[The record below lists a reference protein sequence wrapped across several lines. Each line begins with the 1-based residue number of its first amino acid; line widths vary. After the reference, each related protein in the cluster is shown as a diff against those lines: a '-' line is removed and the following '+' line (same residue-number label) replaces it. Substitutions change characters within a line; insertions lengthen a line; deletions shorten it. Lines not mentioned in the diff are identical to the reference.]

1 MNNLYKY
8 VQLQTIVLMTLW
20 SLQIMSMYDLSSKF
34 ESFYNDCVV
43 LSQTEQTN
51 LYSKKDLNIQRL
63 KDGLKEYNKEN
74 NTSYSIVETC
84 VQGSV
89 AMSTVVQN
97 EDGDYDIDVA
107 VVFDKSTL
115 GDKGAQATRNLV
127 ANALQRK
134 TKQFNSKPEIK
145 TSCVR
150 IKYSDGYHID
160 FAIYRRHY
168 DSENNRWIYEHAG
181 TTWTEREIRG
191 LTTWFT
197 EQNAA
202 SNGKLRKVVRLSK
215 MFCKSRDTWKN
226 MPSGLLQTVLCD
238 EKLQDSYDRIDEMFY
253 YTMKEIVV
261 RLETDV
267 SVAAPVD
274 NGRDLTPR
282 QIDTQRMTNWK
293 NRLKSKLEDLNVLF
307 KGDCTREDAL
317 QAWYGFFNHD
327 FWDEQPSESSNY
339 SQSSTLIIK
348 SVRSFSDTEQFIEDL
363 YPVNLS
369 YSCRMSCHVSGD
381 GWRPKLLSEFL
392 SLLRCYLPH
401 NFEIRCVMEYTNC
414 PPPYKIFWKVKNVGP
429 EAERRNQLRGQ
440 IEEKGKSIVEHS
452 RFFGNHYIEC
462 YIIKDGVCVAK
473 TRVDI
478 PIAR

>member
-1 MNNLYKY
+1 
-8 VQLQTIVLMTLW
+8 
-20 SLQIMSMYDLSSKF
+20 MSMYDLSSKF
-34 ESFYNDCVV
+34 ASFYNDSVV
-43 LSQTEQTN
+43 LSQAKQTN
-51 LYSKKDLNIQRL
+51 LHSKKDLNIQRL
-63 KDGLKEYNKEN
+63 KDGLKEYNEEN
-74 NTSYSIVETC
+74 NTFYSIAETC

-115 GDKGAQATRNLV
+115 GDKGAQATRNMV

-134 TKQFNSKPEIK
+134 TKQFNAEPEVK

-168 DSENNRWIYEHAG
+168 DTENKRWIYEHAG
-181 TTWTEREIRG
+181 TTWTERELKD
-191 LTTWFT
+191 LTKWFT
-197 EQNAA
+197 EQNKA

-238 EKLQDSYDRIDEMFY
+238 EKLQDSYDRIDELFY

-274 NGRDLTPR
+274 NGRNLTPR
-282 QIDTQRMTNWK
+282 QIDTQKMTNWK
-293 NRLKSKLEDLNVLF
+293 NRLKSKLEDLDVLF
-307 KGDCTREDAL
+307 KGDCTKEDAL

-327 FWDEQPSESSNY
+327 FWNEQLSESSNY
-339 SQSSTLIIK
+339 SQFSTLIIK

-369 YSCRMSCHVSGD
+369 YSCKISCYVSGD

-392 SLLRCYLPH
+392 SLLRRYLPH
-401 NFEIRCVMEYTNC
+401 NFDIRCVMEYTNC

-440 IEEKGKSIVEHS
+440 IVEKGKTLVEHS

-462 YIIKDGVCVAK
+462 YIIKNGVCVAK
-473 TRVDI
+473 SRIDI
-478 PIAR
+478 PIGR

>member
-1 MNNLYKY
+1 
-8 VQLQTIVLMTLW
+8 
-20 SLQIMSMYDLSSKF
+20 MSMYDLSSKF
-34 ESFYNDCVV
+34 ASFYNDSVV
-43 LSQTEQTN
+43 LSQAKQTN
-51 LYSKKDLNIQRL
+51 LHSKKELNIQRL
-63 KDGLKEYNKEN
+63 KDGLKEYNEEN
-74 NTSYSIVETC
+74 NTSYSIAETC

-115 GDKGAQATRNLV
+115 GDKGAQATRNMV

-134 TKQFNSKPEIK
+134 TKQFNAEPEVK

-168 DSENNRWIYEHAG
+168 DTENKRWIYEHAG
-181 TTWTEREIRG
+181 TTWTERELKD
-191 LTTWFT
+191 LTKWFT
-197 EQNAA
+197 EQNKA

-238 EKLQDSYDRIDEMFY
+238 EKLQDSYDRIDELFY

-282 QIDTQRMTNWK
+282 QIDTQKMTNWK
-293 NRLKSKLEDLNVLF
+293 NRLKSKLEDLDVLF
-307 KGDCTREDAL
+307 KGDCTKEDAL

-327 FWDEQPSESSNY
+327 FWSEQLSESSNY
-339 SQSSTLIIK
+339 SQFSTK
-348 SVRSFSDTEQFIEDL
+348 PVRPFSDTEQFIEDL

-369 YSCRMSCHVSGD
+369 YSCKISCYVSGD

-440 IEEKGKSIVEHS
+440 IVEKGKTLVEHS

-462 YIIKDGVCVAK
+462 YIIKNGVCVAK
-473 TRVDI
+473 SRIDI
-478 PIAR
+478 PIGR